1 MYLFICFWLCWVRL
15 FSSCCKWGLLPNAV
29 CGLVSLRTTGSQ
41 THRLQKSRHV
51 GCSRAHEHRL
61 KGQSAQAQLLHGRWN
76 LLRSG
81 MEPVSST
88 SAGRFFTTKPPGK
101 PCVRA
106 FLQPKPGSG
115 ICQFPPINN
124 ELPNITNVLFC
135 DQVWHGYQN
144 LISGARG
151 GLGCLGFHSCS
162 ECGPVGTQR
171 QACKW
176 PVLPNSLRIYLPTV

>member
-1 MYLFICFWLCWVRL
+1 MPCV
-15 FSSCCKWGLLPNAV
+15 GLSHCEPRALRRTGFRSRDMWAAR
-29 CGLVSLRTTGSQ
+29 GLTSTGSKARVP
-41 THRLQKSRHV
+41 RLSCPMASGIFSDQ
-51 GCSRAHEHRL
+51 GWNPC
-61 KGQSAQAQLLHGRWN
+61 LLHRQADS
-76 LLRSG
+76 LPRSHQG
-81 MEPVSST
+81 SPVSGLSC
-88 SAGRFFTTKPPGK
+88 SPNLDLR
-101 PCVRA
+101 
-106 FLQPKPGSG
+106 SG

-135 DQVWHGYQN
+135 EQVWHGYQN

-151 GLGCLGFHSCS
+151 GLGCLGLHSCS